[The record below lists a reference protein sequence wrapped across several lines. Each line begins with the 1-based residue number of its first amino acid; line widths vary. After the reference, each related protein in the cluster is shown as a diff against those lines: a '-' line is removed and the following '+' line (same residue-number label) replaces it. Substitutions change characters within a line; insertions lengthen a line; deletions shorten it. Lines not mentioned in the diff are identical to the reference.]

1 MRFSVV
7 VLMGFSPPK
16 KINLALHRSTIQ
28 IVVVLST
35 SFWIPSLSE
44 EDQARK
50 EILATTATIQ
60 GKEGKVWDATR
71 VILKWISGTRVGLTA
86 EKPHSHPFSF
96 WRGWCSWGWIF
107 VVSYTPCKGA
117 ALRFCTLLRPLA
129 AFTSAFYY
137 RSIERKEA
145 SFPSPPTCLFTLLSQ
160 PDIFFWPHR
169 RDKTSRMANVAIQKV
184 TWMMLN
190 RDYGEEFFLHKD

>member
-1 MRFSVV
+1 M
-7 VLMGFSPPK
+7 
-16 KINLALHRSTIQ
+16 
-28 IVVVLST
+28 
-35 SFWIPSLSE
+35 
-44 EDQARK
+44 
-50 EILATTATIQ
+50 LATTATIQ

-96 WRGWCSWGWIF
+96 WRGWCSWWLNL
-107 VVSYTPCKGA
+107 C
-117 ALRFCTLLRPLA
+117 CLLHHLQGGSITFLYSLLCPLA

-145 SFPSPPTCLFTLLSQ
+145 SFPYPPTSLFTLLSQ
-160 PDIFFWPHR
+160 PDIFFWPHQ

-190 RDYGEEFFLHKD
+190 RDYGEGFFLYKN